1 MPKLSESV
9 TAVTPPPREEPKPNP
24 NQRPKREKN
33 YHRLYTVDED
43 SEEPIEWQYRHSK
56 FEDSPPIDTGFNAD
70 GTIKTPDPPKIP
82 GFDPST
88 LLFRWPDG
96 SLRKEYPPRNKYVV
110 AARKRWSEIAHFC
123 RMKEL
128 EGMDSD
134 SEEAEI
140 FQHRFNVNVLWCAHA
155 RYMEKLHIH
164 PEVRD
169 DGEFYEFQPDSIDPL
184 LDEENVVNEMLRKAG
199 CPSVKEISDELD
211 EQLERQLR
219 ERWKE
224 RREKE
229 RLGDAYRPK
238 SAFINL
244 NEESAGTRVDF
255 QCEVLGKQSPIEPQ
269 TPTTGLD
276 ELE

>member
-1 MPKLSESV
+1 
-9 TAVTPPPREEPKPNP
+9 
-24 NQRPKREKN
+24 
-33 YHRLYTVDED
+33 
-43 SEEPIEWQYRHSK
+43 
-56 FEDSPPIDTGFNAD
+56 
-70 GTIKTPDPPKIP
+70 
-82 GFDPST
+82 
-88 LLFRWPDG
+88 
-96 SLRKEYPPRNKYVV
+96 
-110 AARKRWSEIAHFC
+110 
-123 RMKEL
+123 
-128 EGMDSD
+128 MDSD

-140 FQHRFNVNVLWCAHA
+140 FKHRFNVNVLWCAHA
-155 RYMEKLHIH
+155 RYMEKLYIH
-164 PEVRD
+164 PETRD
-169 DGEFYEFQPDSIDPL
+169 DGEWYEFDANSIDPL
-184 LDEENVVNEMLRKAG
+184 LEDNVVNDMLRKAG

-211 EQLERQLR
+211 EQLERRLR

-255 QCEVLGKQSPIEPQ
+255 QCEALGKQSPIEPQ